1 MKLKLQ
7 LFVLFLLPFGIA
19 AQSYRWTGSSADN
32 DFFNEANWI
41 DSATE
46 QPPEDGSIDP
56 SESINADLFL
66 TCDVG
71 GGATTTGDATIAS
84 LAPTIFSAGANTAW
98 PYVFTAAT
106 QGDGTN
112 GAYLTFV
119 IHVTS
124 LPAEGAN
131 YRIVRTVTN
140 ENWDYAN
147 PKPLTLGTNT
157 IHLNGVSFDRTVK
170 FQFSSGAVVFDEL
183 TLNGNPIYSLP
194 GGSIVLN
201 PSNTLELSNGTLD
214 AFSFSGGR
222 LVLKQNAYVNL
233 TGADPLLNGTQ
244 VFLNADLSWLRLD
257 AINANQA
264 NDDYLSQITVFDQAA
279 EYPINIRLDNYY
291 DHGTVIRPQNLE
303 VTPLSI
309 FTNENLTGTEAEI
322 QINQI
327 YQGVSIPNQM
337 NDNIRSFVL
346 KKGYMATMAVNTD
359 GTGKSKVFIASEED
373 LEVHA
378 LPTLFEEGVSFIRIL
393 PWNWVSKKGTGG
405 DILGMNNTWYY
416 RWNNKWDSDLQREC
430 PPMAWGYNG
439 ANDADDILIY
449 QSKYKTTHVLGFNEP
464 DDCNGQ
470 SGQYNNLC
478 DINTALGVYENL
490 MKTGMRLVSPACRQ
504 GAVFDWLDPFYQ
516 QAIQNDI
523 RIDVIAV
530 HWYDWGGSPQDS
542 PNGDA
547 TSIFNRFKNYLTDV
561 FALYGLPIW
570 ITEFNGNKYR
580 TPAVNEQF
588 MRLAIPYLESLDY
601 VERYAWF
608 EPLPIVEGEVLGN
621 AEFYDA
627 NTDLTQ
633 IGHYYKNHA
642 STPSIPEPS
651 YSGPDNLSSGVVN
664 SYTYSC
670 DPSNLLSS
678 SQSDSPQTYF
688 LKVIPNPATTNIK
701 VIHSEPIESLNIY
714 TIHGALIH
722 KKMTTNT
729 VDISDLKKGIYFIKV
744 NQYHAKFVKL

>member
-1 MKLKLQ
+1 MNLKLS
-7 LFVLFLLPFGIA
+7 LHFFVLLSFGVT
-19 AQSYRWTGSSADN
+19 AQSYMWTGSGADN

-41 DSATE
+41 DSVSEE
-46 QPPEDGSIDP
+46 QPEDGSIDP
-56 SESINADLFL
+56 LETINANLFL
-66 TCDVG
+66 TCNVV
-71 GGATTTGDATIAS
+71 GGATASGGVTIAS
-84 LAPTIFSAGANTAW
+84 QTPTHFDPGANTSW
-98 PYVFTAAT
+98 PFVFTAAT
-106 QGDGTN
+106 LGDGTN
-112 GAYLTFV
+112 GAYQTFV
-119 IHVTS
+119 IHITS

-131 YRIVRTVTN
+131 YRIVRTVAN

-147 PKPLTLGTNT
+147 PQPLTLGTNT

-183 TLNGNPIYSLP
+183 SLNGSSVYSMP
-194 GGSIVLN
+194 GASIVLN
-201 PSNTLELSNGTLD
+201 PSNTLELSDGTLN
-214 AFSFSGGR
+214 ALSFSGGR

-233 TGADPLLNGTQ
+233 TGADPLPNGTQ

-257 AINANQA
+257 TINPNQA
-264 NDDYLSQITVFDQAA
+264 NDVYLSQITVFDQTA

-346 KKGYMATMAVNTD
+346 KKGYMVTMAVNAE
-359 GTGKSKVFIASEED
+359 GTGKSKVFVASEKD

-378 LPTLFEEGVSFIRIL
+378 LPALFEDGVSFIRVL

-405 DILGMNNTWYY
+405 DILGINNTWYY
-416 RWNNKWDSDLQREC
+416 RWSNKWDSDLQREC
-430 PPMAWGYNG
+430 TPMAWGFNG
-439 ANDADDILIY
+439 ANDADDVLIY

-478 DINTALGVYENL
+478 DVNTALGIYENL

-516 QAIQNDI
+516 QAIQNNI

-530 HWYDWGGSPQDS
+530 HWYDWGGSPQNS

-547 TSIFNRFKNYLTDV
+547 TSIFTRFKNYLTDV
-561 FALYGLPIW
+561 HTLYGLPIW
-570 ITEFNGNKYR
+570 ITEFNANKYR

-588 MRLAIPYLESLDY
+588 MKLAIPYLESLDY

-627 NTDLTQ
+627 NMNLTE
-633 IGHYYKNHA
+633 IGNYYKNYA
-642 STPSIPEPS
+642 STPSIPESS
-651 YSGPDNLSSGVVN
+651 YSGPDNLSNAVGN
-664 SYTYSC
+664 GYAYTC

-678 SQSDSPQTYF
+678 SQSGSPQTYF

-701 VIHSEPIESLNIY
+701 VIHSEPIETLNIY
-714 TIHGALIH
+714 SILGVLVHKTTSNTI
-722 KKMTTNT
+722 
-729 VDISDLKKGIYFIKV
+729 DISDLKKGIYFIKV
-744 NQYHAKFVKL
+744 NQYHTKFIKI